1 MSETNQLQFFNGRI
15 VCPRCDGNGLVYKA
29 KVSDL
34 NKILYICDECEAS
47 WQEDTP
53 INKNSFED
61 LSTFLEK
68 NGCTYRD
75 ANIVDLGYDWYQKN

>member
-47 WQEDTP
+47 WQED
-53 INKNSFED
+53 
-61 LSTFLEK
+61 
-68 NGCTYRD
+68 CHRRD
-75 ANIVDLGYDWYQKN
+75 IIDPGSPE